1 MKREFILAGLVTILA
16 TSVAFVP
23 SAYAQSE
30 RQRSRQIC
38 NNPPK
43 SNGGQQTLAFKPADV
58 NGYRVR
64 VELRSS
70 NQSRTKW
77 VRACVPQGTTLYLK
91 DESGR
96 RYVPYTTQVTGW
108 NYGDK
113 LNSIKRFQACAEY
126 PSVGEL
132 CTDFR

>member
-1 MKREFILAGLVTILA
+1 MNRKFLLAGLVAILA
-16 TSVAFVP
+16 TSVTFV
-23 SAYAQSE
+23 SSTYAQDD
-30 RQRSRQIC
+30 RQRSIQIC
-38 NNPPK
+38 SNPPN
-43 SNGGQQTLAFKPADV
+43 SNGGQQTLAAKPADV

-77 VRACVPQGTTLYLK
+77 VRACVPRGTTLYLK
-91 DESGR
+91 DEFGK
-96 RYVPYTTQVTGW
+96 RYVPYITQVTGW

-113 LNSIKRFQACAEY
+113 LNSTKRFQACADY
-126 PSVGEL
+126 PNVGEL